1 MHNSTNA
8 ILLPIALL
16 ITIVATALFS
26 FADAEEDQ
34 ARGSL
39 FVVHFSTGPS
49 WDQSKPPGDQDGF
62 SEHSAN
68 LRQLRTEGTILF
80 GARYGEFGMI
90 IVRASSLEAANEL
103 IESDPGVQSGIFVF
117 TVVPINVFYEWKD
130 GG

>member
-1 MHNSTNA
+1 MLIT
-8 ILLPIALL
+8 LL
-16 ITIVATALFS
+16 ITIVATARSS
-26 FADAEEDQ
+26 FADADEDQ

-49 WDQSKPPGDQDGF
+49 WDQSKPPGAQDGF

-68 LRQLRTEGTILF
+68 LGQLRTEGTILF

-117 TVVPINVFYEWKD
+117 TVAPINVFYEWKT
-130 GG
+130 GEA

>member
-1 MHNSTNA
+1 MRNSTNA
-8 ILLPIALL
+8 ILLLSTLL
-16 ITIVATALFS
+16 ITIVATALSS

-68 LRQLRTEGTILF
+68 MRQLRDAGTILF
-80 GARYGEFGMI
+80 GGRYEEFGMI
-90 IVRASSLEAANEL
+90 IIRASSLEVANEL
-103 IESDPGVQSGIFVF
+103 IDSDPGVQSGIFVF
-117 TVVPINVFYEWKD
+117 TVAPINVFYEWKD

>member
-1 MHNSTNA
+1 M
-8 ILLPIALL
+8 LIALL
-16 ITIVATALFS
+16 ITIVAAALS
-26 FADAEEDQ
+26 SLAHAEEGEK
-34 ARGSL
+34 RGSL
-39 FVVHFSTGPS
+39 FIVHFSTGPS

-80 GARYGEFGMI
+80 GARYEEFGMI
-90 IVRASSLEAANEL
+90 IIRASSLEVANEL

-117 TVVPINVFYEWKD
+117 TVAPINVFYEWKD